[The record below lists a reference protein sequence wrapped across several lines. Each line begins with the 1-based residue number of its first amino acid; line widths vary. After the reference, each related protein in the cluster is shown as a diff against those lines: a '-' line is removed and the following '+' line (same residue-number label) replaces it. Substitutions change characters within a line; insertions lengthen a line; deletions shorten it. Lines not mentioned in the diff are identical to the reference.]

1 MKTNILSAD
10 ETRPTPKSLQHFQ
23 PRGSLGFMAEGL
35 AHDLNNV
42 FAPIMTSMEVLQLKV
57 GDESL
62 RQLITLIQRQAL
74 QGSYLV
80 QQILSFANG
89 VESSHTC
96 IQPQTL
102 LQSLGKF
109 LAKNTPANIK
119 VSLRIPANLWDVFG
133 SLYDIYQV
141 LLDLCINATRRMPR
155 GGTLTITAENIL
167 VDDENLLRDTPG
179 GNARFLLFSITDTGP
194 VLSEELR
201 EDIFST
207 AYARKAKSPTD
218 NLGLLAA
225 DIIVQSHGGQIKV
238 SSEENTGTTFKIYL
252 PAAPGSTV
260 DVSAEKAVPLGHNEC
275 ILVVDDEEAILAITR
290 QVLEASGYEVF
301 TAANGADAL
310 TAYLQNSFKI
320 ALVLMD
326 MNMPYLNGALAIHA
340 LLKINPDVKIIAT
353 SGLHTPTQAMSAAE
367 AGAASFI
374 PKPFQS
380 YDLLR
385 SIDELLRPQTVSA

>member
-1 MKTNILSAD
+1 MKTHPSSAD
-10 ETRPTPKSLQHFQ
+10 EKPVNSEPLSRFQ

-42 FAPIMTSMEVLQLKV
+42 FAPIMTSMEVLQLKIN
-57 GDESL
+57 DESL
-62 RQLITLIQRQAL
+62 RQLIALIQRQAL

-96 IQPQTL
+96 IQPQTI
-102 LQSLGKF
+102 LQTLGKF
-109 LAKNTPANIK
+109 LAKNSPSNIK
-119 VSLRIPANLWDVFG
+119 VNLRIPADLWDVFG

-141 LLDLCINATRRMPR
+141 LLDLCINATRRMPQ

-167 VDDENLLRDTPG
+167 VDDDNLLPDAPG
-179 GNARFLLFSITDTGP
+179 GNARFILFSIADTGP
-194 VLSEELR
+194 ALSEEQR

-207 AYARKAKSPTD
+207 AYARQPKSPAD
-218 NLGLLAA
+218 NLGLFAA
-225 DIIVQSHGGQIKV
+225 DIIIHSHGGQIKV
-238 SSEENTGTTFKIYL
+238 SSENGNGSTFKVYL
-252 PAAPGSTV
+252 PAAPGSPI
-260 DVSAEKAVPLGHNEC
+260 DVATEKAVPQGHNEC

-290 QVLEASGYEVF
+290 QVLEASGYDVI
-301 TAANGADAL
+301 TAVNGADAL

-320 ALVLMD
+320 NLVLMD

-340 LLKINPDVKIIAT
+340 LRKINPDVKIIAT
-353 SGLHTPTQAMSAAE
+353 SGLHTPSQALSAAE
-367 AGAASFI
+367 AGAVSFI

-385 SIDELLRPQTVSA
+385 NIDELLRPQVLTA